1 MAMNIWKKY
10 WDLRTQECPCD
21 VHFVEWLETAR
32 LNGIRIYHFGTGG
45 HHHVG
50 VECARPHLNNTV
62 FGVTASPK
70 EYKSYVDLVTRQ
82 PEVSKT
88 YLAYF
93 GDIYTSNSDLLPA
106 FDVVTLFHLC
116 EFRDESN
123 SRYGAKTDAEVLDL
137 FARHTA
143 RDGHLLFY
151 KRRRTGRPS
160 RSSSNGRRMPI
171 SSKSATSRPCGFSAR
186 PRNSPFP
193 RPAHAA
199 ARHALPDPD
208 VSPGPHAAA
217 TARPA
222 AQPERRA
229 RCVPPPD
236 DAVQA
241 ARLPRPERAR
251 TAAVPA
257 GRAQRK
263 VFGITFDDGF
273 LNVLTHAMPVL
284 DALGFTATCYF
295 VAGRFGGEN
304 DWDAAADTAR
314 SPLMTHADML
324 AWRDHGHEIGSHTL
338 DHVALSHVPAHV
350 SEVQIV
356 ESKQRLEA
364 LSGQT
369 VESFCYPY
377 GDLDPRVRGRRRGL
391 PQRDDDPARL
401 RRYARRSVPV
411 AADHGRGRRRCDA
424 AVVRAKA
431 RVQRCR

>member
-1 MAMNIWKKY
+1 M
-10 WDLRTQECPCD
+10 
-21 VHFVEWLETAR
+21 HFVEWLETAR
-32 LNGIRIYHFGTGG
+32 LSGIRIYHFGTGG

-151 KRRRTGRPS
+151 RKPS
-160 RSSSNGRRMPI
+160 AYRKAEPI
-171 SSKSATSRPCGFSAR
+171 IEQWAANADFVEIGDFRPCGFSAR

-273 LNVLTHAMPVL
+273 LRVLTHAMPVL

-314 SPLMTHADML
+314 SPLTHADML

-377 GDLDPRVRGRRRGL
+377 GDLDPRVRDSPPRVTATRRRPGAAA
-391 PQRDDDPARL
+391 PIC
-401 RRYARRSVPV
+401 ARRSVPV

-424 AVVRAKA
+424 VVPCAKA